1 MTLRIRI
8 GLTMAILTAL
18 TAAAVAAAGYRV
30 TANRLDSEINASIA
44 IVSGSVS
51 RSAGE
56 AQRTCSGPTFQET
69 DAADMPGA
77 TDVDNRPSD
86 SGAGR
91 NVPRDLLVQCLDAE
105 GKATPGSPSKEV
117 PISASDR
124 AMASGRDRAATR
136 ATQATI
142 DGEPH
147 RVVTVRILSN
157 DAGSGSGPVAG
168 AIQVA
173 RSLAERDRV
182 LSALLRRVLLLASG
196 ATVAAALA
204 GLWLARRIAQ
214 PLVVLTG
221 AAEAI
226 AERGQLDAPLAVTRS
241 TRSETDRLSHAF
253 STMVDSLR
261 QSREQQ
267 ARLVQDAGH
276 ELRTPLTSLR
286 TNIALLQRADLPVAK
301 RDGILADLSGE
312 LLELTTITNEL
323 IALSANS
330 LDDDRS
336 APIDLADLVDTTVA
350 RWRRRSGRP
359 IRVIDAGNSGHN
371 GGAGGDSSVVSL
383 PPNGAQRVLDNLLSN
398 AVKFSPEGAAIDV
411 ELQRT
416 QTVVSVSVRDRGS
429 GVAAKDLG
437 HVFDRF
443 YRADEARP
451 LHGSGLGLS
460 IVYDMITRHGGT
472 VAVKNHAT
480 GGAMFTVVMPLLSSS
495 QIPAKERGS

>member
-44 IVSGSVS
+44 IISSPVS
-51 RSAGE
+51 RSASE
-56 AQRTCSGPTFQET
+56 AQRTCSGPSFQET
-69 DAADMPGA
+69 DAADVPGV
-77 TDVDNRPSD
+77 TDIDNRPPTRGS
-86 SGAGR
+86 GR
-91 NVPRDLLVQCLDAE
+91 NVPRDLLVQCLDAG
-105 GKATPGSPSKEV
+105 GKPTTHSPSKEV
-117 PISASDR
+117 PISASDL
-124 AMASGRDRAATR
+124 AMASGSDRAVTR

-147 RVVTVRILSN
+147 RVVTVRIRTD
-157 DAGSGSGPVAG
+157 DAKRASGLVVG
-168 AIQVA
+168 AVQVA

-226 AERGQLDAPLAVTRS
+226 AESGQLDVPLAAAKN
-241 TRSETDRLSHAF
+241 TRSETGRLSHAF
-253 STMVDSLR
+253 STMVDSLQ

-286 TNIALLQRADLPVAK
+286 TNIALLRRSDLPPAK
-301 RDGILADLSGE
+301 RDGILADLSSE

-330 LDDDRS
+330 PDDDRP
-336 APIDLADLVDTTVA
+336 APVDLVDLVDTTVA
-350 RWRRRSGRP
+350 RWRRRSGHP
-359 IRVIDAGNSGHN
+359 ISVTYSGHDD
-371 GGAGGDSSVVSL
+371 GGDVGDSSVVSL

-398 AVKFSPEGAAIDV
+398 AVKFSPEGSAIDV
-411 ELQRT
+411 ELRRT
-416 QTVVSVSVRDRGS
+416 RTVVSVAVRDRGS
-429 GVAAKDLG
+429 GVAAKDLR

-460 IVYDMITRHGGT
+460 IVHDMMTRHGGT
-472 VAVKNHAT
+472 VAVKNHAG
-480 GGAMFTVVMPLLSSS
+480 GGAVFTVTIPLLSSAPTPVKIS
-495 QIPAKERGS
+495 AKGR